1 MSILEVRERPVLRRP
16 ILIAGFGGWGD
27 AGSGATS
34 AIAYLLEDV
43 EPEPFAWLD
52 PEACFD
58 FTVQRPITTRTP
70 AGRWTLTYPRVQFY
84 GLYRPNHDRDLVLLT
99 GPEPH
104 MNWLTLTRVV
114 AEFSRDLGVEI
125 AMTMGVFLGSVSHR
139 SVSLVRRTLDPEL
152 ERRLAQVGA
161 VDTGYQGPTGF
172 VTALV
177 HAWTEIGLP
186 AASVWAAAPIYLRA
200 VNPAVAAALLGAIE
214 TVTGVSLDLGPLRD
228 RAASFIREVDAM
240 LASNPELA
248 NQLRQMIDLGP
259 EPGASESPS
268 TSELPSGQSLVEELE
283 RFLRERRG
291 DANGN
296 PA

>member
-1 MSILEVRERPVLRRP
+1 MSILEIRDRPSLRRP

-27 AGSGATS
+27 AGSGATG
-34 AIAYLLEDV
+34 AIAYLLEDL
-43 EPEPFAWLD
+43 EPEPFAWID
-52 PEACFD
+52 PEVCFD
-58 FTVQRPITTRTP
+58 FTVQRPVTTRT
-70 AGRWTLTYPRVQFY
+70 ASGRWTLIYPRIQFY
-84 GLYRPNHDRDLVLLT
+84 GLYRPNHERDLVLLT

-104 MNWLTLTRVV
+104 LNWPTLTREI
-114 AEFSRDLGVEI
+114 AEFTRDLGVE
-125 AMTMGVFLGSVSHR
+125 AALTMGVFLGSVSHR
-139 SVSLVRRTLDPEL
+139 TVSLVRRTLDPEL
-152 ERRLAQVGA
+152 ERRLSRLGA

-200 VNPAVAAALLGAIE
+200 VNPAVSAALLGAIE
-214 TVTGVSLDLGPLRD
+214 EVTEVPLDLGPLRD
-228 RAASFIREVDAM
+228 RAEAFIREVDGM

-259 EPGASESPS
+259 EPGAAEQPS
-268 TSELPSGQSLVEELE
+268 SELPSGQSLVEELE

-291 DANGN
+291 NADSE
-296 PA
+296 

>member
-1 MSILEVRERPVLRRP
+1 MPILEIRERTALRRP

-43 EPEPFAWLD
+43 EPEPCAWLD

-58 FTVQRPITTRTP
+58 FTVQRPLTTRTP
-70 AGRWTLTYPRVQFY
+70 GGRWTLTYPRIQFY
-84 GLYRPNHDRDLVLLT
+84 GVFRPNHERDLVLLT

-104 MNWLTLTRVV
+104 FNWPTLTRAV
-114 AEFSRDLGVEI
+114 AEYTRELGVEI

-139 SVSLVRRTLDPEL
+139 TVSLVRRTLDPEL
-152 ERRLAQVGA
+152 DRRLGRVGA

-214 TVTGVSLDLGPLRD
+214 EVTEVRLDLGPLRD
-228 RAASFIREVDAM
+228 RAQAFIREVDAM

-259 EPGASESPS
+259 ETGGPESTAS
-268 TSELPSGQSLVEELE
+268 TDLPSGQSLVEELE

-291 DANGN
+291 NSESD
-296 PA
+296 